1 MSIERWGMYG
11 KRNWAKGERG
21 MGGEKGGQMN
31 YGGFMGRKCAQKAN
45 GVLLTITGL
54 GLSFFILKQTWQR
67 TQRRR
72 SFHPP
77 EADRGGSDLSGQ
89 RGNRESN
96 ALRW

>member
-1 MSIERWGMYG
+1 MSIERWRMYG

-21 MGGEKGGQMN
+21 MGGEKGGQVN
-31 YGGFMGRKCAQKAN
+31 YGGFMGRKMC
-45 GVLLTITGL
+45 L

-77 EADRGGSDLSGQ
+77 EADRGP
-89 RGNRESN
+89 
-96 ALRW
+96 